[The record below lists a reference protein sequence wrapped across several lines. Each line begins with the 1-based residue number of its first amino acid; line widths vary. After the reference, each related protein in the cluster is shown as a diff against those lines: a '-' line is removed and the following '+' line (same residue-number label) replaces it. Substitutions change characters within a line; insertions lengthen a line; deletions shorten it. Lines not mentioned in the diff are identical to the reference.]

1 MRITLTES
9 RRKTTNVSG
18 AAAEKLYHAIADG
31 NPDKVC
37 RYALLTLG
45 KIQSLVK
52 DDDAIVNDVFGL
64 MASFADARDVDEV
77 NRCLRELYDFCDA
90 YEVNIDA
97 TEVPDDSEVII
108 KKPEGVDVSVK
119 KWGERLS
126 PP

>member
-1 MRITLTES
+1 MRITLTEAK
-9 RRKTTNVSG
+9 RKHTDVSG
-18 AAAEKLYHAIADG
+18 PSAEKLYHAISDG

-64 MASFADARDVDEV
+64 MSSFADARDVDAV

-90 YEVNIDA
+90 YDINIDA
-97 TEVPDDSEVII
+97 TEVPSDSEVII
-108 KKPEGVDVSVK
+108 KKPDGVDVSVK
-119 KWGERLS
+119 KK
-126 PP
+126 